1 MSWSQNNEEQII
13 TKYFGAGFRGT
24 FMDLGAN
31 DGITLSNTFALA
43 NSGWKGLLV
52 DASPQ
57 AFSRLKDCYQH
68 MTGFDLIHT
77 AVSSYNGEIILNESG
92 AHLGQND
99 VALVSSVKHQE
110 MVRWRDMVFNEVT
123 VPCCNFSTLM
133 GLTQYNKFD
142 FISLDIEGCELDV
155 LPQMNLQALGCKL
168 LCVEFNGLRQD
179 EFDAIVLP
187 QGYKLI
193 HKNGENLIYSVI

>member
-1 MSWSQNNEEQII
+1 MYSQNNEEEII
-13 TKYFGAGFRGT
+13 RRYFRNTIGT
-24 FMDLGAN
+24 FMDIGCN

-43 NSGWKGLLV
+43 NLGWRGLLV

-57 AFSRLKDCYQH
+57 AFARLKDCYQH

-77 AVSSYNGEIILNESG
+77 AVSNYNGEIILNESG
-92 AHLGQND
+92 EHLGQSD

-123 VPCCNFSTLM
+123 VPCCNFATLM
-133 GLTQYNKFD
+133 GLTQYRHFD
-142 FISLDIEGCELDV
+142 FISLDIEGCELEV
-155 LPQMNLQALGCKL
+155 LPQMNLQALGCRL
-168 LCVEFNGLRQD
+168 LCVEFNGKDQD
-179 EFDAIVLP
+179 KFDAIVLP

-193 HKNGENLIYSVI
+193 HKNGENLIYSI